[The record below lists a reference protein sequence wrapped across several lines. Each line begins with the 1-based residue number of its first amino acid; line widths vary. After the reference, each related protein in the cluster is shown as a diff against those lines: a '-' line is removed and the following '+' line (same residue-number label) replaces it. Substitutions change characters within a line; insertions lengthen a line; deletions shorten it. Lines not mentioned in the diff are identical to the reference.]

1 MSWSLQQEQ
10 AIYSRSQNLLVAAA
24 AGSGKTAVLVE
35 RIIQQL
41 LTGDNRIDITQL
53 LVVTFT
59 KAAAAEMRHRIGQAL
74 TKALEEGGNRR
85 HIERQLVLLNSAAI
99 STLHSFCQ
107 SVVRQYFY
115 RLELDP
121 AFRLAGDAE
130 IALIKGDT
138 LEDLFSS
145 LYETGDERFY
155 RLLEYYGGER
165 DNDELID
172 LVLKLHSFAC
182 SHPWPE
188 VWLSGLAQPFAAA
201 GDEDIESCEWARLIL
216 NKLVFELEQLLT
228 VYDSMTA
235 QVVKPGQPQ
244 AYLPVL
250 SEERQMLA
258 DALAAARQGWRQLSN
273 ALSDVKFERMPS
285 VKKTEASEE
294 TKKFYSQ
301 GRQQAKDFVK
311 MAADIYFSRPPSE
324 LLADMTAMTPVISD
338 LASLTLAFHA
348 AFQQAK
354 SAKNVLDFND
364 LEHFC
369 LKILLDPSSTP
380 EQIKPSPAAL
390 ELRERFAEVM
400 VDEYQDT
407 NGVQETILR
416 LVARDNNRFMVG
428 DVKQSIY
435 RFRLAEPSLFMEKYA
450 TYPAEAT
457 TEVSRRIDLSHNF
470 RSEAGI
476 LHAVNFLFT
485 QLMTRGAAE
494 LDYGEKERLNPGLD
508 YPRHDQAV
516 TGPVE
521 VLLIDRDGGGESGQ
535 QETADGEQG
544 DGGQTDESAAEM
556 TDGADAAELG
566 RFEQEAWLIAKRMTE
581 LKADNRLVYD
591 KNNGWRS
598 LEWRDM
604 VVLLRAPSGKAAI
617 LLDTLR
623 NFGIPAYAEEDSGY
637 FQATEVRVLLALLSV
652 IDNPRQDIPLAS
664 VLRSPL
670 TGLTATQ
677 LAMIRIEQPGD
688 LWQALTVYGTQGAD
702 NGLRQ
707 AVNSFLTSLEKWR
720 NYARRRGVAELI
732 TQLYRDTGYYEYVGA
747 MPGGTV
753 RQANLRALY
762 DRARQYETTNFRGL
776 FRFLRFLERLTGD
789 GGDMA
794 VAKALG
800 EGENVVRIMSIHK
813 SKGLEFP
820 VVFVA
825 DLGKQFNLR
834 DTTNPIL
841 LHKERGIGPYC
852 YQPERRFSFPT
863 LAWHGISHLLTME
876 SKAEELRVLYVA
888 FTRAR
893 EKLILVGSA
902 SKLADQCARWSRQVG
917 REETALPDSL
927 IATARTGLDWLIPAI
942 MRHTDGAELRK
953 YSACDDE
960 LPVTPLTEFPC
971 RWDVGIVT
979 PAELGA
985 AQSAVTDSH
994 PWLELVSRL
1003 EPVPA
1008 VDTPQWL
1015 ADALAWQYPHMKT
1028 VTKPAKLSVSEI
1040 KRRFAEEDED
1050 ASQPVWK
1057 RPAGSARPRFLQA
1070 GKSGLTASERGTVMH
1085 TVMQQLDF
1093 SGNTSLDGIK
1103 EQVNRLV
1110 TREILRPDEAGA
1122 VDVKAIAAFASSPL
1136 GQRLRQA
1143 DWVKKEMAFSL
1154 LLPAERFYPDLAG
1167 AGETVFIQGIID
1179 CLFAD
1184 EDGIVLVDYKTD
1196 RVADAHELV
1205 HRYRVQMELYAEA
1218 AEKAL
1223 GQPVAASYLYAFH
1236 TGQVVAMGK

>member
-1 MSWSLQQEQ
+1 MSWSPQQEQ

-24 AGSGKTAVLVE
+24 AGSGKTSVLVE
-35 RIIQQL
+35 RVIQQL
-41 LTGDNRIDITQL
+41 LSTDNRIDITQL

-74 TKALEEGGNRR
+74 TTALERGGECR

-115 RLELDP
+115 RLDLDP
-121 AFRLAGDAE
+121 AFRLAGDSE

-138 LEDLFSS
+138 IDELFSS
-145 LYETGDERFY
+145 RYDDGDAGFY

-165 DNDELID
+165 DNDELIG
-172 LVLKLHSFAC
+172 LVLKLHSFAR

-188 VWLSGLAQPFAAA
+188 AWLCGLAQPFAAGA
-201 GDEDIESCEWARLIL
+201 DTDIESCDWVPLIL
-216 NKLVFELEQLLT
+216 KKLSFELEQLLA

-244 AYLPVL
+244 AYFSILD
-250 SEERQMLA
+250 EERRMLT
-258 DALAAARQGWRQLSN
+258 DALAAAKQGWLQLAY
-273 ALSDVKFERMPS
+273 ALADVKFARMPS

-294 TKKFYSQ
+294 TKQFYSQ

-311 MAADIYFSRPPSE
+311 TAVDIYFSRPPSE
-324 LLADMTAMTPVISD
+324 LLADMTAMAPVIGD
-338 LASLTLAFHA
+338 LAALTLAFHE

-380 EQIKPSPAAL
+380 ADIKPSSAAL
-390 ELRERFAEVM
+390 ELRNRFAEVM

-416 LVARDNNRFMVG
+416 LVSRDNNRFMVG

-435 RFRLAEPSLFMEKYA
+435 RFRLAEPSLFMDKYN
-450 TYPAEAT
+450 TYPLIEKGI
-457 TEVSRRIDLSHNF
+457 SRRIDLSHNF

-485 QLMTRGAAE
+485 QLMTSGAAE
-494 LDYGEKERLNPGLD
+494 LDYGEKEQLNPGLD
-508 YPRHDQAV
+508 YPCHDQAV

-521 VLLIDRDGGGESGQ
+521 VLLIDRDSAEGSRM

-544 DGGQTDESAAEM
+544 TDGRTDEVEQPESS
-556 TDGADAAELG
+556 DAASTIELG
-566 RFEQEAWLIAKRMTE
+566 RFEQEAWLIAKRMME
-581 LKADNRLVYD
+581 LKADNRQVYD
-591 KNNGWRS
+591 KNHGWRS
-598 LEWRDM
+598 LEWSDM
-604 VVLLRAPSGKAAI
+604 VVLLRAPAGKAAI
-617 LLDTLR
+617 LLDVLR
-623 NFGIPAYAEEDSGY
+623 HFGIPAYAEEDSGY
-637 FQATEVRVLLALLSV
+637 FQATEVQLLLALLSV
-652 IDNPRQDIPLAS
+652 IDNPRQDIPLAA

-670 TGLTATQ
+670 TGLTAAQ
-677 LAMIRIEQPGD
+677 LAMIRLGETGD

-702 NGLRQ
+702 NDLRQ
-707 AVNSFLTSLEKWR
+707 AVTSFLTALAQWR

-747 MPGGTV
+747 MPGGAV

-789 GGDMA
+789 GGDMS

-834 DTTNPIL
+834 DTSNPIL

-902 SKLADQCARWSRQVG
+902 AKLADQCARWRRQAA
-917 REETALPDSL
+917 RAETALPDSL

-953 YSACDDE
+953 YGNCDDE
-960 LPVTPLTEFPC
+960 LPPTPLAEFPC
-971 RWDVGIVT
+971 RWDVRIIT

-985 AQSAVTDSH
+985 APTTSADNH
-994 PWLELVSRL
+994 PWLDLVSRL
-1003 EPVPA
+1003 EPVPIA
-1008 VDTPQWL
+1008 DTPSWL
-1015 ADALAWQYPHMKT
+1015 TAALTWQYPHEQA

-1040 KRRFAEEDED
+1040 KRRFTEEDE
-1050 ASQPVWK
+1050 AAAQPVWK
-1057 RPAGSARPRFLQA
+1057 QPAGSARPRFLQV
-1070 GKSGLTASERGTVMH
+1070 GRNGLTASERGTVMH
-1085 TVMQQLDF
+1085 TVMQRLDF
-1093 SGNTSLDGIK
+1093 TGDTSLDGIR

-1110 TREILRPDEAGA
+1110 NCEILRPDEADA
-1122 VDVKAIAAFASSPL
+1122 VDLKAIAAFVLSPL

-1143 DWVKKEMAFSL
+1143 TWVKRELAFSL
-1154 LLPAERFYPDLAG
+1154 LLQAERFYPDLAG
-1167 AGETVFIQGIID
+1167 AGETIFVQGVID

-1184 EDGIVLVDYKTD
+1184 ADGIVLVDYKTD
-1196 RVADAHELV
+1196 RVADGNELAHK
-1205 HRYRVQMELYAEA
+1205 YRVQMELYAEA
-1218 AEKAL
+1218 AEKVL
-1223 GQPVAASYLYAFH
+1223 GQPVTDRYLYAFH
-1236 TGQVVAMGK
+1236 AGQII

>member
-1 MSWSLQQEQ
+1 MSWSPQQEQ
-10 AIYSRSQNLLVAAA
+10 AITSRSQNLLVAAA
-24 AGSGKTAVLVE
+24 AGSGKTSVLVE

-41 LTGDNRIDITQL
+41 VSGNNKIDITQL

-59 KAAAAEMRHRIGQAL
+59 KAAAAEMRLRIGKAL
-74 TKALEEGGNRR
+74 TDALDKGGDRR
-85 HIERQLVLLNSAAI
+85 HLERQLVLLNSAAI

-115 RLELDP
+115 RLDLDP
-121 AFRLAGDAE
+121 AFRLAGDSE

-138 LEDLFSS
+138 LEELFSS
-145 LYETGDERFY
+145 RYEDGDEGFY

-165 DNDELID
+165 DNDELIG
-172 LVLKLHSFAC
+172 LVLKLHSFAR

-188 VWLSGLAQPFAAA
+188 VWLRGLSQPFTAAA
-201 GDEDIESCEWARLIL
+201 DTDIVSCGWTTLIL
-216 NKLVFELEQLLT
+216 KKLSFELEQLLT
-228 VYDSMTA
+228 VYDSMMD
-235 QVVKPGQPQ
+235 QVVKPGQPRS
-244 AYLPVL
+244 YLAIL
-250 SEERQMLA
+250 AEERRMVV
-258 DALAAARQGWRQLSN
+258 DALAAAGMGWHQLAN
-273 ALSDVKFERMPS
+273 VLADVTFARMPS
-285 VKKTEASEE
+285 VKKTEADEE

-311 MAADIYFSRPPSE
+311 TANDIYFSRPPSE
-324 LLADMTAMTPVISD
+324 LLADMTAMAPIISD
-338 LASLTLAFHA
+338 LAALTLSFHE

-354 SAKNVLDFND
+354 SAKNVLDFHD

-380 EQIKPSPAAL
+380 EDIKPSSAAM
-390 ELRERFAEVM
+390 ELRDRFAEVM
-400 VDEYQDT
+400 IDEYQDT
-407 NGVQETILR
+407 NGVQETILN
-416 LVARDNNRFMVG
+416 LVSRDNNRFMVG

-435 RFRLAEPSLFMEKYA
+435 RFRLAEPSLFMDKYN
-450 TYPAEAT
+450 TYPLVEQG
-457 TEVSRRIDLSHNF
+457 VSRRIDLSHNF

-485 QLMTRGAAE
+485 QLMTSGAAE

-508 YPRHDQAV
+508 YPRHAQAV

-521 VLLIDRDGGGESGQ
+521 VLLINRDSDEISPK
-535 QETADGEQG
+535 QEAADGEQAA
-544 DGGQTDESAAEM
+544 DGRTDEAAQPEA
-556 TDGADAAELG
+556 ADADSVVELG
-566 RFEQEAWLIAKRMTE
+566 RFAQEAWLIAQRMIE
-581 LKADNRLVYD
+581 LKADNRCVYD
-591 KNNGWRS
+591 KGAWRS

-604 VVLLRAPSGKAAI
+604 VILLRAPAGKAAI
-617 LLDTLR
+617 LLDVMR

-637 FQATEVRVLLALLSV
+637 FQATEVKVLLALLSV
-652 IDNPRQDIPLAS
+652 IDNPRQDIPLAA

-677 LAMIRIEQPGD
+677 LAMIRLEQAGD
-688 LWQALTVYGTQGAD
+688 LWEALTAYGMQGAD
-702 NGLRQ
+702 NGLCQ

-747 MPGGTV
+747 MPGGAV

-834 DTTNPIL
+834 DTTNSIL

-902 SKLADQCARWSRQVG
+902 AKLADQCARWSRQAS
-917 REETALPDSL
+917 RTETALPDSL
-927 IATARTGLDWLIPAI
+927 IATARTCLDWLIPAI
-942 MRHTDGAELRK
+942 MRHDHGAELRA
-953 YSACDDE
+953 YGNCDDE
-960 LPVTPLTEFPC
+960 LPPTPLAEFPC
-971 RWDVGIVT
+971 CWDVRIVT
-979 PAELGA
+979 PAELST
-985 AQSAVTDSH
+985 AQSATADNH

-1008 VDTPQWL
+1008 DDTPPWL
-1015 ADALAWQYPHMKT
+1015 AAALTWQYPHQAAVAT
-1028 VTKPAKLSVSEI
+1028 PAKLSVSEI
-1040 KRRFAEEDED
+1040 KRRFAEDDE
-1050 ASQPVWK
+1050 AAAQPAWK

-1070 GKSGLTASERGTVMH
+1070 GVAGLTASERGTVMH
-1085 TVMQQLDF
+1085 AVMQHLDF
-1093 SGNTSLDGIK
+1093 QGDTSLDGIR
-1103 EQVNRLV
+1103 EQVNYLV
-1110 TREILRPDEAGA
+1110 SRELLRPDEAAA
-1122 VDVKAIAAFASSPL
+1122 VDIKAIVAFVLSPV

-1143 DWVKKEMAFSL
+1143 MWIKREMAFSL

-1167 AGETVFIQGIID
+1167 AGETIFVQGVID

-1184 EDGIVLVDYKTD
+1184 QDGIVLVDYKTD
-1196 RVADAHELV
+1196 RVADRSELAHM
-1205 HRYRVQMELYAEA
+1205 YRVQMELYAEA
-1218 AEKAL
+1218 AEKSL
-1223 GQPVAASYLYAFH
+1223 GQTITDRYLYAFH
-1236 TGQVVAMGK
+1236 TGQVVAMKG

>member
-1 MSWSLQQEQ
+1 MSWSPQQEQ
-10 AIYSRSQNLLVAAA
+10 AITSRSQNLLVAAA
-24 AGSGKTAVLVE
+24 AGSGKTSVLVE

-41 LTGDNRIDITQL
+41 LSTDHKIDITQL

-74 TKALEEGGNRR
+74 TTALERGGDRR

-115 RLELDP
+115 RLDLDP
-121 AFRLAGDAE
+121 AFRLAAESE

-138 LEDLFSS
+138 IDELFSS
-145 LYETGDERFY
+145 RYDDGDEGFY

-165 DNDELID
+165 DNDELIG
-172 LVLKLHSFAC
+172 LVLKLHSFAR

-188 VWLSGLAQPFAAA
+188 AWLGGLAQPFAAA
-201 GDEDIESCEWARLIL
+201 AVTDINSCEWAPLIL
-216 NKLVFELEQLLT
+216 NKLSFELEQLLT
-228 VYDSMTA
+228 VYDSMMT
-235 QVVKPGQPQ
+235 QVVKPDQPQ
-244 AYLPVL
+244 AYLPIL
-250 SEERQMLA
+250 TEERVMLT
-258 DALAAARQGWRQLSN
+258 DALAAARQGWLQLAY
-273 ALSDVKFERMPS
+273 ALADVKFARMPS

-294 TKKFYSQ
+294 TKQFYSQ

-311 MAADIYFSRPPSE
+311 MAVEIYFSRPPSE
-324 LLADMTAMTPVISD
+324 LLADMTAMAPIISD
-338 LASLTLAFHA
+338 LATLTLAFHE

-380 EQIKPSPAAL
+380 DQIKPSPAAQ
-390 ELRERFAEVM
+390 ELRDRFAEVM
-400 VDEYQDT
+400 TDEYLDT

-416 LVARDNNRFMVG
+416 LVSRENNRFMVG

-435 RFRLAEPSLFMEKYA
+435 RFRLAEPSLFMDKYN
-450 TYPAEAT
+450 TYPLAEQGN
-457 TEVSRRIDLSHNF
+457 SRRIDLSHNF

-485 QLMTRGAAE
+485 QLMTSGAAE
-494 LDYGEKERLNPGLD
+494 LDYGEKEQLNPGLD

-521 VLLIDRDGGGESGQ
+521 LLLINRDSEGRDGLQAADDREEG
-535 QETADGEQG
+535 ADGR
-544 DGGQTDESAAEM
+544 TDEASQPEA
-556 TDGADAAELG
+556 ADAAAVVELG
-566 RFEQEAWLIAKRMTE
+566 RFEQEAWLIAQRMLA
-581 LKADNRLVYD
+581 LKADNKQVYD
-591 KNNGWRS
+591 KNQGWRS

-617 LLDTLR
+617 LLDVLR
-623 NFGIPAYAEEDSGY
+623 QFGIPAYAEEDSGY
-637 FQATEVRVLLALLSV
+637 FQATEVQVLLALLSV
-652 IDNPRQDIPLAS
+652 IDNPRQDIPLAA

-670 TGLTATQ
+670 TGLTAAQ
-677 LAMIRIEQPGD
+677 LAMIRLTQDGD
-688 LWQALTVYGTQGAD
+688 LWQAVTVYGEQGAD
-702 NGLRQ
+702 DGLRQ
-707 AVNSFLTSLEKWR
+707 AVSEFLTKLDQWR

-888 FTRAR
+888 STRAR

-902 SKLADQCARWSRQVG
+902 AKLADQCARWSRQAA
-917 REETALPDSL
+917 RTETALPDSL

-942 MRHTDGAELRK
+942 MRHCDGAELRK
-953 YSACDDE
+953 YGNCDDE
-960 LPVTPLTEFPC
+960 LPPTPLAKFPC
-971 RWDVGIVT
+971 RWDVRIVT

-985 AQSAVTDSH
+985 AQSPVADTH
-994 PWLELVSRL
+994 PWLELVSQL
-1003 EPVPA
+1003 EPVPTA
-1008 VDTPQWL
+1008 DTPAWL
-1015 ADALAWQYPHMKT
+1015 AAALTWEYPHREA
-1028 VTKPAKLSVSEI
+1028 VSKPAKLSVSEI
-1040 KRRFAEEDED
+1040 KRRFAEEDET
-1050 ASQPVWK
+1050 AAQPTWM
-1057 RPAGSARPRFLQA
+1057 RPAGSSRPRFLQV
-1070 GKSGLTASERGTVMH
+1070 GRGGLTASERGTVMH
-1085 TVMQQLDF
+1085 TAMQQLDF
-1093 SGNTSLDGIK
+1093 SGDISLEGIR

-1110 TREILRPDEAGA
+1110 NREILRPDEADA
-1122 VDVKAIAAFASSPL
+1122 VDIQAIAAFMLSPL

-1143 DWVKKEMAFSL
+1143 TWVKREMAFSL
-1154 LLPAERFYPDLAG
+1154 LLEAERFYPDLAG
-1167 AGETVFIQGIID
+1167 AGETIFVQGVID

-1184 EDGIVLVDYKTD
+1184 ADGIVLVDYKTD
-1196 RVADAHELV
+1196 RVADGSELAHK
-1205 HRYRVQMELYAEA
+1205 YRVQMELYAEA
-1218 AEKAL
+1218 AEKVL
-1223 GQPVAASYLYAFH
+1223 GQPVAERYLYAFH
-1236 TGQVVAMGK
+1236 TGQII